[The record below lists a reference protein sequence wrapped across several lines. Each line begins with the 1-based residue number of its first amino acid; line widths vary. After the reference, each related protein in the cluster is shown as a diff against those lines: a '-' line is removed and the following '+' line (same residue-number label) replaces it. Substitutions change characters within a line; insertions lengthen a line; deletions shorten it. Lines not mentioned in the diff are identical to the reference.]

1 MQAGER
7 RAVDRVKK
15 VKRDR
20 INAQFSQG
28 EREIDDVFVGLSH
41 ADNPTAAR
49 RETHRFDVVHR
60 LDSIRIGVG
69 RADVGM
75 MALTGVQVV
84 IDALHP
90 GVF

>member
-1 MQAGER
+1 MQAGKG
-7 RAVDRVKK
+7 RALDRVKK

-28 EREIDDVFVGLSH
+28 ECEIDDIFVRLPH